1 MLTHNTHYATLNYGN
16 RDRGRIVGYA
26 VLDIRN
32 SKFLTFSGGW
42 STDIKKADLIRSR
55 QILKGVY
62 PENCYV
68 AHPVFASDDN
78 IMAFHGWGCS

>member
-1 MLTHNTHYATLNYGN
+1 MYTHNTHYATNEE
-16 RDRGRIVGYA
+16 RGRIVGYA

-42 STDIKKADLIRSR
+42 SADIKKADLIRSR

-62 PENCYV
+62 PENCYL
-68 AHPVFASDDN
+68 AQPVFESDN
-78 IMAFHGWGCS
+78 NTMAAHGWGLK